1 MNDIPVSF
9 QQQVGS
15 MFRVSAHG
23 IAKMRKRQL
32 KIGNDAVKFWL
43 ELPPA
48 KSKYVLKAHLLVA
61 GVEIQKGFS
70 QFEKL
75 PINTSNGSRVTYSFT
90 SWDEVDT
97 FLKRLP
103 SRMPCNAVTELRG
116 KDNAEL
122 NVAWLFYKIDLNW
135 SEFTVLHNPFSR
147 MRQLQRELRSVGIAA

>member
-15 MFRVSAHG
+15 MFRVSAVG
-23 IAKMRKRQL
+23 IAKMRKRQV
-32 KIGNDAVKFWL
+32 KIGNDVVKFWL
-43 ELPPA
+43 EIPPA

-90 SWDEVDT
+90 SWAEVEV

-103 SRMPCNAVTELRG
+103 SRMPSNAVTELRG
-116 KDNAEL
+116 TDNTEL
-122 NVAWLFYKIDLNW
+122 NAAWLFYKIDLNW
-135 SEFTVLHNPFSR
+135 GDLTVRHNPFPP
-147 MRQLQRELRSVGIAA
+147 MRKLQQDLRSVGIAA